1 MSDYKYSFSCE
12 IDNFGF
18 WRELSSLSR
27 CATAA
32 LVTGIYLFLCA
43 TTVHAEIKFEDVTV
57 GSGTE
62 YEGESYGASWG
73 DSNSDG
79 WPDLFVNHHRNTPS
93 AYLNQADGSF
103 EDRGFEVDIWRERPN
118 RDMHGGSWADFD
130 NDGDQDLFITIG
142 SSANSQFLVNTDTIL
157 SDEVNDSTFTF
168 DVVNWAGRM
177 PTWLDFDLDGLLDF
191 AVSLRSSR
199 PQMHRQIPGARD
211 FQRVNSAANAAC
223 VINDG
228 SNYSLL
234 SDVNNDS
241 RLDFVCL
248 SAAFAPDEIYNVGQ
262 LPFTTVANQFP
273 VISNVTDTAIGDF
286 NGDLVNDFVMSRG
299 RLRQRGAAIVSPSR
313 IEAHLI
319 PTEPDIPQGIDFK
332 TTGDVTFQVTWASR
346 NINRVFIGSQGINT
360 GVQNIDTVLTFTLS
374 ASNPD
379 HQGIVDIDPTL
390 PSAIYIGY
398 DVASETWQ
406 YRVDRGN
413 TFAYTYTFIDSTV
426 PDMSDIQ
433 VFGLNNSDAP
443 NRSALVLSDPNT
455 GDFIES
461 AQASGLGQPQSCA
474 SVVAAD
480 FDNDMDV
487 DIYMACRTGI
497 ENIPNIVYENQGD
510 GTFVLLPPT
519 TGGEGPLGFNVGL
532 AESVTVA
539 DYDVDGRV
547 DLFVT
552 NGLKLYPEFEP
563 LANGGP
569 DVLLRNTSDNNNNW
583 IQLDLVGTRSNRDS
597 IGAKVFATAGGVT
610 QLREQNG
617 GFHRWS
623 QDHQRIHFGLAQNT
637 SVDIQVI
644 WPNGDIDNFTIDGI
658 TDTVNNLYRITESDG
673 VSGPSTIEQVTL
685 TTSVPLSPCVEPE
698 IDRLVE
704 QGLFVWRDCNA
715 DTWHVRVTGGGVS
728 TNYEGSVLADDP
740 LASLTAFNIETND
753 SVDSPDSRQIIFDL
767 VSGATGI
774 DGFDFSLQ
782 PGTSA
787 CLSLDAPAGADVFLG
802 FLKNPITL
810 PIDLLTLGPCNNQMQ
825 LPSVSVEDAVVN
837 EADGIV
843 SVPLNLSFAATD
855 VVTVELS
862 TTDGS
867 ATSPDDYAGIDAA
880 LPQIVTFQPGD
891 LSASVDITIND
902 DLEAEGTEDFNVTIS
917 NLVGSALISR
927 NSAVITL
934 EDDEINPIGRPV
946 VDRDVDQALFLWQ
959 DETTG
964 AWNVEATAGGSTQTL
979 NFVGEILSDQGF
991 TQVTPVS
998 IEGNDVLDNVTDPN
1012 AILFDLA
1019 VRQGAGPVD
1028 EFNFSFPIGASVC
1041 FTVTGAP
1048 SGQTVLLGASRQP
1061 LTAPFDLA
1069 TLQPC
1074 TGVPTRI
1081 SVADVSVSE
1090 TEASVDIPVT
1100 LLFPSTEVVTVELST
1115 TDGTAVSPD
1124 DYTGLTSPATVI
1136 FPVGQTSVSVTIPI
1150 IDDNL
1155 AEGPEAFNVELS
1167 NPSTNALIEDGTA
1180 VVSIEDNEAS
1190 PLGRPAIDR
1199 DVDQELFLYQD
1210 ATTGAWTMVATA
1222 GGAQDR
1228 VFFSGSITSDLG
1240 FTQVTD
1246 VSIEQGAGD
1255 VLDFVTDPNEIV
1267 YSMGVRDG
1275 AGPLDEFNFLLPAG
1289 ASTCVLVSDA
1299 PSGQRILVG
1308 ESRTPFNAPF
1318 NLATLGP
1325 CTGITST
1332 VSLVGD
1338 VTVAEDAGVATVELS
1353 LSPASNEEV
1362 TVELSTL
1369 DGSAVSPADY
1379 TGIDPLAPTVV
1390 TFAIGQTT
1398 ASVDIAIVDDTEV
1411 ESTESFSVNIANVTG
1426 NAQLG
1431 TAAATVNIT
1440 DNDVAISPFGRPNID
1455 RDVDRELFAWQDQGT
1470 GRWNVVAS
1478 AGGVTQQTFFS
1489 GVILSSQGFSS
1500 VQGIGIEGSDTLDF
1514 TTNPNEIAFSLR
1526 VATGGGPLDEF
1537 NFDVPAGASVCFMVS
1552 DIPSGQTVL
1561 IGESRVPVTA
1571 PFDLATLG
1579 PCTGLPSTVTLGGD
1593 ITVSEGAG
1601 TVSVPL
1607 NLTLESTEIITVE
1620 VTTLDDTAV
1629 SPDDYTGITSP
1640 QTITFQ
1646 PGEITT
1652 SIDIPIQEDLLL
1664 EGDERF
1670 TVNLSNVSPNSVIGT
1685 GTITV
1690 TIVDNE
1696 DNPFG
1701 RPDIDRDVDRGLFA
1715 WQDQATGRWNVVA
1728 SAGGVTDLS
1737 FFTGTIVSDQDFI
1750 DVNGISIEGTDTLDA
1765 TTNPSEIAYSL
1776 RVATGGGPLDEF
1788 NFSFPAGASVC
1799 FMVSDAPS
1807 GQTVLLGESRI
1818 PVTAPFDLAT
1828 LGPCTA
1834 AVSTVSLGGDITVAE
1849 GAGSVSIPLNLSLAN
1864 TDVLTVEVATT
1875 NGSAVSPD
1883 DYAGLATP
1891 QTVTFQPG
1899 DTSMNVSIPIVDD
1912 ALTEGL
1918 ETFSVSLSN
1927 ASANA
1932 AIGTGLI
1939 TVSIADNEVSA
1950 LGEPN
1955 IDRDVD
1961 QALFV
1966 WQDEV
1971 TGDWNV
1977 VATGGGFTD
1986 RMFTNG
1992 MILSDIGFNQVTPL
2006 SIEEIFGDFVDNST
2020 DPNRIAYRMGVASG
2034 LGPFDAFSFSLPAGA
2049 ATCFLVSD
2057 APSGQTVLV
2066 GESRTPVT
2074 APFDLAT
2081 FGPCTGLPTT
2091 VTLSGNIS
2099 VDETDSI
2106 VSVPLN
2112 LTQTSTDIVTVD
2124 VATIDGLA
2132 ISASDY
2138 TGLAAPQTVT
2148 FQPGETR
2155 QVVDLSIIDDSLFE
2169 GLEDFTVSLSNV
2181 SSNAVIA
2188 ASSTTVFI
2196 TDDEAMPFGRPS
2208 IDRNVDR
2215 ELFIWQDENTGRWNV
2230 VASAGGVSTPPTFFT
2245 GSIVSDQDFIDV
2257 NDVSIENSD
2266 TFDFTTDPSVI
2277 DFSMRVATGGGPLDE
2292 FNFSFPVGA
2301 SVCFSVTDSPA
2312 GTTVLLGEN
2321 RIPVTVP
2328 INLATLG
2335 ACQ

>member
-1 MSDYKYSFSCE
+1 M
-12 IDNFGF
+12 
-18 WRELSSLSR
+18 
-27 CATAA
+27 
-32 LVTGIYLFLCA
+32 
-43 TTVHAEIKFEDVTV
+43 
-57 GSGTE
+57 
-62 YEGESYGASWG
+62 
-73 DSNSDG
+73 
-79 WPDLFVNHHRNTPS
+79 
-93 AYLNQADGSF
+93 
-103 EDRGFEVDIWRERPN
+103 
-118 RDMHGGSWADFD
+118 
-130 NDGDQDLFITIG
+130 
-142 SSANSQFLVNTDTIL
+142 
-157 SDEVNDSTFTF
+157 
-168 DVVNWAGRM
+168 
-177 PTWLDFDLDGLLDF
+177 
-191 AVSLRSSR
+191 
-199 PQMHRQIPGARD
+199 
-211 FQRVNSAANAAC
+211 
-223 VINDG
+223 
-228 SNYSLL
+228 
-234 SDVNNDS
+234 
-241 RLDFVCL
+241 
-248 SAAFAPDEIYNVGQ
+248 
-262 LPFTTVANQFP
+262 
-273 VISNVTDTAIGDF
+273 
-286 NGDLVNDFVMSRG
+286 
-299 RLRQRGAAIVSPSR
+299 
-313 IEAHLI
+313 
-319 PTEPDIPQGIDFK
+319 
-332 TTGDVTFQVTWASR
+332 
-346 NINRVFIGSQGINT
+346 
-360 GVQNIDTVLTFTLS
+360 
-374 ASNPD
+374 
-379 HQGIVDIDPTL
+379 
-390 PSAIYIGY
+390 
-398 DVASETWQ
+398 
-406 YRVDRGN
+406 
-413 TFAYTYTFIDSTV
+413 
-426 PDMSDIQ
+426 
-433 VFGLNNSDAP
+433 
-443 NRSALVLSDPNT
+443 
-455 GDFIES
+455 
-461 AQASGLGQPQSCA
+461 
-474 SVVAAD
+474 
-480 FDNDMDV
+480 
-487 DIYMACRTGI
+487 
-497 ENIPNIVYENQGD
+497 
-510 GTFVLLPPT
+510 
-519 TGGEGPLGFNVGL
+519 
-532 AESVTVA
+532 
-539 DYDVDGRV
+539 
-547 DLFVT
+547 
-552 NGLKLYPEFEP
+552 
-563 LANGGP
+563 
-569 DVLLRNTSDNNNNW
+569 
-583 IQLDLVGTRSNRDS
+583 
-597 IGAKVFATAGGVT
+597 
-610 QLREQNG
+610 
-617 GFHRWS
+617 
-623 QDHQRIHFGLAQNT
+623 
-637 SVDIQVI
+637 
-644 WPNGDIDNFTIDGI
+644 
-658 TDTVNNLYRITESDG
+658 
-673 VSGPSTIEQVTL
+673 
-685 TTSVPLSPCVEPE
+685 
-698 IDRLVE
+698 
-704 QGLFVWRDCNA
+704 
-715 DTWHVRVTGGGVS
+715 
-728 TNYEGSVLADDP
+728 
-740 LASLTAFNIETND
+740 
-753 SVDSPDSRQIIFDL
+753 
-767 VSGATGI
+767 
-774 DGFDFSLQ
+774 
-782 PGTSA
+782 
-787 CLSLDAPAGADVFLG
+787 
-802 FLKNPITL
+802 
-810 PIDLLTLGPCNNQMQ
+810 
-825 LPSVSVEDAVVN
+825 
-837 EADGIV
+837 
-843 SVPLNLSFAATD
+843 
-855 VVTVELS
+855 TVELS
-862 TTDGS
+862 TLDGS
-867 ATSPDDYAGIDAA
+867 AVSSADYTGIDP
-880 LPQIVTFQPGD
+880 LTPTLVTFAIGETT
-891 LSASVDITIND
+891 ASVDIAIVD
-902 DLEAEGTEDFNVTIS
+902 DAEVESTESFSVNIANVTG
-917 NLVGSALISR
+917 NAQLGTAAATV
-927 NSAVITL
+927 NIT
-934 EDDEINPIGRPV
+934 
-946 VDRDVDQALFLWQ
+946 
-959 DETTG
+959 
-964 AWNVEATAGGSTQTL
+964 
-979 NFVGEILSDQGF
+979 
-991 TQVTPVS
+991 
-998 IEGNDVLDNVTDPN
+998 DNEV
-1012 AILFDLA
+1012 
-1019 VRQGAGPVD
+1019 
-1028 EFNFSFPIGASVC
+1028 
-1041 FTVTGAP
+1041 
-1048 SGQTVLLGASRQP
+1048 
-1061 LTAPFDLA
+1061 A
-1069 TLQPC
+1069 TL
-1074 TGVPTRI
+1074 
-1081 SVADVSVSE
+1081 A
-1090 TEASVDIPVT
+1090 
-1100 LLFPSTEVVTVELST
+1100 
-1115 TDGTAVSPD
+1115 
-1124 DYTGLTSPATVI
+1124 
-1136 FPVGQTSVSVTIPI
+1136 
-1150 IDDNL
+1150 
-1155 AEGPEAFNVELS
+1155 
-1167 NPSTNALIEDGTA
+1167 
-1180 VVSIEDNEAS
+1180 
-1190 PLGRPAIDR
+1190 
-1199 DVDQELFLYQD
+1199 
-1210 ATTGAWTMVATA
+1210 
-1222 GGAQDR
+1222 
-1228 VFFSGSITSDLG
+1228 
-1240 FTQVTD
+1240 
-1246 VSIEQGAGD
+1246 
-1255 VLDFVTDPNEIV
+1255 
-1267 YSMGVRDG
+1267 
-1275 AGPLDEFNFLLPAG
+1275 
-1289 ASTCVLVSDA
+1289 
-1299 PSGQRILVG
+1299 
-1308 ESRTPFNAPF
+1308 
-1318 NLATLGP
+1318 
-1325 CTGITST
+1325 
-1332 VSLVGD
+1332 LVGD
-1338 VTVAEDAGVATVELS
+1338 VTIAEDAGVATVELS